1 MFTVRWNEDDG
12 TARQGNLI
20 SWLPSGFTVAIV
32 DLDGQEIWVDK
43 GRLILD
49 GYREEV

>member
-1 MFTVRWNEDDG
+1 MMFVRWTDDDG
-12 TARQGNLI
+12 TAQRGALL

-32 DLDGQEIWVDK
+32 ELGGEAIWVDK

-49 GYREEV
+49 GYVAA